1 MTLNSGMSNS
11 SARSPKDDKINKRLD
26 QIEQEINNFGTVVN
40 TETVNADN
48 VNALGLDADIATIDS
63 ATIDSA
69 NIRGVS
75 ITDAGVSNLSA
86 TNAQL
91 PNIQGNVNIT
101 GNLSA
106 SNANIAGTVK
116 AHKLDITDR
125 TLPDLTTTTSNT
137 DVLNATDANVANL
150 KVTGSA
156 TFDNGI
162 SLNSFT
168 ADNIGAD
175 DVVCNT
181 LQATAQVTTDEVSA
195 TNVVADNVNT
205 VNGTA
210 TNITSENVTAQT
222 VNSVHTDTVDINAG
236 IYKRNNAFYINI
248 NVNEGGLSIVKLP
261 IFDGTAKLYFT
272 KDDDTAIASLTIINN
287 HINKQSTL
295 VNYAQRGY
303 YIHDINVGTDEH
315 IYVALTDQADV
326 SRMYYTM
333 DINNPEVI
341 LPEQVVDTSF
351 DNIDVAYDYQP
362 EALTRTVI
370 LGSNDFF
377 EAHNYGLT
385 VNGTFKA
392 VNTVEPVRWVLPS
405 LEVENDALVRGNLIV
420 NGTLLSKVNAIE
432 FKGIEGIDSLSN
444 AVSGALFREYDSS
457 MSDSDLLPYYRGYVF
472 YCTLRKTSSMG
483 YYSHDTFNDWKASL
497 SNGDIIVRL
506 NEMSYQMVT
515 LDSATNSIANTCYA
529 IYISNNPDIQPSKA
543 NRQQWYENLVD
554 SKTVFVPIS
563 YITGSNVSAP
573 YALSLLVYG
582 LNFSTYSDY
591 VNNIDTYVY
600 SSYARNNITGIFDSN
615 ATRVQ
620 LYPYYVSYVAQERYH
635 NRVEL
640 SYDDWVASMHDGDSM
655 INYTGTFDVATVNT
669 DVIWDNSS
677 KATVDTINKAQKDS
691 NGNII
696 TDTYETITDAY
707 SKFVQKS
714 HIGYHTDAN
723 VTGVCPLD
731 SNGLVP
737 VERMPTEALIFKGLW
752 KASTNT
758 PALADGVGT
767 KGDYYISSDAGSV
780 DFGHGVIT
788 FSEGDTVIY
797 DGSLWHRV
805 ASGMTRNELVNTIGE
820 ATSVQSGLES
830 AADKTKLDGIE
841 VGAEVNVQADW
852 TEADSSNDAYIKNK
866 PNFSAVATSGNFDD
880 LVKKPTISVSG
891 KTISLLNNDGSVVS
905 TGTVSGFDE
914 HVVCTYAQW
923 QSMTKYPGI
932 IYIITE

>member
-48 VNALGLDADIATIDS
+48 VNALDLDADIATIDS

-69 NIRGVS
+69 NIREVS
-75 ITDAGVSNLSA
+75 IVDAGVSNLSS
-86 TNAQL
+86 TNAKL
-91 PNIQGNVNIT
+91 PNIQGNVNVT

-106 SNANIAGTVK
+106 TNANIAGTVK

-137 DVLNATDANVANL
+137 GTLNATNANVTNL

-156 TFDNGI
+156 TFANGI

-168 ADNIGAD
+168 ADDITSD
-175 DVVCNT
+175 DIVCNT
-181 LQATAQVTTDEVSA
+181 LQATAQVTTAEVSA

-205 VNGTA
+205 VNGNA
-210 TNITSENVTAQT
+210 TNITSENVTAQS
-222 VNSVHTDTVDINAG
+222 VNAVHTDTVDINAG

-272 KDDDTAIASLTIINN
+272 KDDDTAVASLTIINN

-295 VNYAQRGY
+295 VNYAQSGY

-333 DINNPEVI
+333 DINNHEVI
-341 LPEQVVDTSF
+341 LPEQIADTSF
-351 DNIDVAYDYQP
+351 DNVDVAYDYQP
-362 EALTRTVI
+362 DALTRTVI
-370 LGSNDFF
+370 LGSNDVL

-392 VNTVEPVRWVLPS
+392 VNTVEPERWVLPS
-405 LEVENDALVRGNLIV
+405 LEVLNDALVRGNLTV

-444 AVSGALFREYDSS
+444 SVSGALFREYNSS

-472 YCTLRKTSSMG
+472 YCTLRRTSSMG
-483 YYSHDTFNDWKASL
+483 YYSHDTFEDWKASL
-497 SNGDIIVRL
+497 NNGDIIVRL
-506 NEMSYQMVT
+506 NEVSYQVVT
-515 LDSATNSIANTCYA
+515 LDSITNSIANTCYA
-529 IYISNNPDIQPSKA
+529 IYISNNPDIQPNSE
-543 NRQQWYENLVD
+543 NRLQWWENLID
-554 SKTVFVPIS
+554 KKAVFVPIS
-563 YITGSNVSAP
+563 FISGSTVYAP

-600 SSYARNNITGIFDSN
+600 SSHARNNITGIFDSN

-640 SYDDWVASMHDGDSM
+640 SYDDWVASMHDGDS
-655 INYTGTFDVATVNT
+655 IPNYTGTFDVATVNT

-677 KATVDTINKAQKDS
+677 IATVDTINKAQKDS
-691 NGNII
+691 DGNII
-696 TDTYETITDAY
+696 TDTYETISDAY

-714 HIGYHTDAN
+714 HIGYHTDAS

-767 KGDYYISSDAGSV
+767 KGDYYIASDSGSV
-780 DFGHGVIT
+780 DFGHGAIT
-788 FSEGDTVIY
+788 FSESDTVIY
-797 DGSLWHRV
+797 DGSIWHRV

-820 ATSVQSGLES
+820 ATTTQSGLES

-841 VGAEVNVQADW
+841 TGAEVNVQADW
-852 TEADSSNDAYIKNK
+852 SEADSSNDAYIKNK
-866 PNFSAVATSGNFDD
+866 PNLSAVATSGNFDD
-880 LVKKPTISVSG
+880 LVKKPTIRVSG
-891 KTISLLNNDGSVVS
+891 KTISLLNNNGSVVS
-905 TGTVSGFDE
+905 SGTVSGFDE

-923 QSMTKYPGI
+923 QSMTKDPDT

>member
-48 VNALGLDADIATIDS
+48 VNALDIDADIATIDS
-63 ATIDSA
+63 ATINSA
-69 NIRGVS
+69 NIREVS
-75 ITDAGVSNLSA
+75 IVDAGVSNLSA

-91 PNIQGNVNIT
+91 PNIQGNTNVT
-101 GNLSA
+101 GNISA
-106 SNANIAGTVK
+106 TNANIAGTVK

-125 TLPDLTTTTSNT
+125 TLPDLSTTTSNT
-137 DVLNATDANVANL
+137 DTLNAKDANVTNL
-150 KVTGSA
+150 KVSGSA
-156 TFDNGI
+156 TFANGI

-168 ADNIGAD
+168 ADDITSD
-175 DVVCNT
+175 DIVCNT
-181 LQATAQVTTDEVSA
+181 LQATAQVTTEEVSA
-195 TNVVADNVNT
+195 TNVIADNVNT
-205 VNGTA
+205 VNGNA
-210 TNITSENVTAQT
+210 TNITSENVTAQS
-222 VNSVHTDTVDINAG
+222 VNAVHTDTVDINAG

-287 HINKQSTL
+287 HITKQATL
-295 VNYAQRGY
+295 VNYAQSGY

-333 DINNPEVI
+333 DINNHDVI
-341 LPEQVVDTSF
+341 LPEQVADTSF

-370 LGSNDFF
+370 LGSNDVS
-377 EAHNYGLT
+377 EYLNYGLT

-392 VNTVEPVRWVLPS
+392 VNTVEPERWVLPS
-405 LEVENDALVRGNLIV
+405 LEVLNDALVRGNLTV

-444 AVSGALFREYDSS
+444 SVSGALFREYDSS

-472 YCTLRKTSSMG
+472 YCSLRRTSSMG
-483 YYSHDTFNDWKASL
+483 YYLHDTFEDWKASL
-497 SNGDIIVRL
+497 VNGDIIVRL
-506 NEMSYQMVT
+506 NEMSYQVVT
-515 LDSATNSIANTCYA
+515 LDSMTDSIADTCYA
-529 IYISNNPDIQPSKA
+529 IYISNNPDIQPNSV
-543 NRQQWYENLVD
+543 NRSQWWENLID
-554 SKTVFVPIS
+554 KKAVFVPIS
-563 YITGSNVSAP
+563 FITDSAVYAP
-573 YALSLLVYG
+573 YALSLLAYG

-600 SSYARNNITGIFDSN
+600 SSYARNNIIGRFDSN

-655 INYTGTFDVATVNT
+655 PNYTGTFDVATVNT

-677 KATVDTINKAQKDS
+677 IATVDTINKAQKDS
-691 NGNII
+691 DGNII
-696 TDTYETITDAY
+696 TDTYETISDAY
-707 SKFVQKS
+707 STFVQKS
-714 HIGYHTDAN
+714 HIGYHTDAS

-767 KGDYYISSDAGSV
+767 KGDYYIASDGGSV
-780 DFGHGVIT
+780 DFGHGAIT
-788 FSEGDTVIY
+788 FSESDTVIY
-797 DGSLWHRV
+797 DGSIWHRV

-820 ATSVQSGLES
+820 ATTTQSGLES

-841 VGAEVNVQADW
+841 TGAEVNVQADW
-852 TEADSSNDAYIKNK
+852 READSSNDAYIKNK
-866 PNFSAVATSGNFDD
+866 PDLSAVATSGNFDD
-880 LVKKPTISVSG
+880 LVKKPTIRVTG
-891 KTISLLNNDGSVVS
+891 KTISLLNNNGSVVS
-905 TGTVSGFDE
+905 SGTVSGFDE

-923 QSMTKYPGI
+923 QSMTKDPNT

>member
-26 QIEQEINNFGTVVN
+26 QLEQEINNFGTVVN

-48 VNALGLDADIATIDS
+48 VNALGIDTTN

-69 NIRGVS
+69 NIDSANIREVS
-75 ITDAGVSNLSA
+75 IVDAGVSNLS
-86 TNAQL
+86 TNTAQL
-91 PNIQGNVNIT
+91 PNIQGNVNVT
-101 GNLSA
+101 GNISA
-106 SNANIAGTVK
+106 TNADIAGTVK

-137 DVLNATDANVANL
+137 DTLNATNANVGNL
-150 KVTGSA
+150 RVSGSA

-168 ADNIGAD
+168 ADDITAD
-175 DVVCNT
+175 DIVCNT

-195 TNVVADNVNT
+195 VNVVADNVNT
-205 VNGTA
+205 VNNNA

-248 NVNEGGLSIVKLP
+248 SVNEGGLSIVKLP

-272 KDDDTAIASLTIINN
+272 KDDTAIASLTIINN
-287 HINKQSTL
+287 HIIKQATL

-303 YIHDINVGTDEH
+303 YIHDINVGKDEH
-315 IYVALTDQADV
+315 IYVALTDQADA

-341 LPEQVVDTSF
+341 LPEQIADTSF

-370 LGSNDFF
+370 LGSNDVL
-377 EAHNYGLT
+377 ESANYGLT
-385 VNGTFKA
+385 VNGTFRA
-392 VNTVEPVRWVLPS
+392 VNTVEPERWILPS
-405 LEVENDALVRGNLIV
+405 LEVENDALIRGDLTV

-432 FKGIEGIDSLSN
+432 FKGVEGIDSLSN
-444 AVSGALFREYDSS
+444 SVSGALFREYDST

-472 YCTLRKTSSMG
+472 YCTLRKGNSFG
-483 YYSHDTFNDWKASL
+483 FYSHDTFEDWKASL

-506 NEMSYQMVT
+506 NEMSYQVVT
-515 LDSATNSIANTCYA
+515 LDDITNSNAQTCYA
-529 IYISNNPDIQPSKA
+529 IYISNNPDIQPSQVNK
-543 NRQQWYENLVD
+543 QQWYENLVD
-554 SKTVFVPIS
+554 SKAVFVPIS
-563 YITGSNVSAP
+563 FIKGSNVFAP
-573 YALSLLVYG
+573 YALSLLAYG
-582 LNFSTYSDY
+582 LNFSTYADY

-600 SSYARNNITGIFDSN
+600 SSYAGNNITGIFDSN

-620 LYPYYVSYVAQERYH
+620 LYPYYVSYVAEQRYH
-635 NRVEL
+635 NQVEL

-655 INYTGTFDVATVNT
+655 PNYTGTFDVATVNT
-669 DVIWDNSS
+669 SVIWDNSS
-677 KATVDTINKAQKDS
+677 IATVDTINKAQKDS
-691 NGNII
+691 DGNII
-696 TDTYETITDAY
+696 TDTYETIADAY

-767 KGDYYISSDAGSV
+767 KGDYYIASDSGSV
-780 DFGHGVIT
+780 DFGHGTIT
-788 FSEGDTVIY
+788 FSESDTVIY
-797 DGSLWHRV
+797 DGAIWHRV
-805 ASGMTRNELVNTIGE
+805 ASGMTRTELVNTIGE

-830 AADKTKLDGIE
+830 AADKDKLDGIE
-841 VGAEVNVQADW
+841 AGAEVNVQADW
-852 TEADSSNDAYIKNK
+852 SEADSSNDAYIKNK
-866 PNFSAVATSGNFDD
+866 PNLSAIATSGNFDD
-880 LVKKPTISVSG
+880 LVKKPSISVNG
-891 KTISLLNNDGSVVS
+891 ATVSLLNNDGSVVS
-905 TGTVSGFDE
+905 TGTVAGFDA
-914 HVVCTYAQW
+914 HVICTYAQW
-923 QSMTKYPGI
+923 QSMTKDPDT

>member
-48 VNALGLDADIATIDS
+48 VNALGLDADVATIDS

-69 NIRGVS
+69 NIREVS
-75 ITDAGVSNLSA
+75 ATDVGVSNLSA
-86 TNAQL
+86 TNAKL
-91 PNIQGNVNIT
+91 PNVQGNVNVT

-106 SNANIAGTVK
+106 TNANIAGTVK

-137 DVLNATDANVANL
+137 DTLNAKDANVANL

-168 ADNIGAD
+168 ADDITSD
-175 DVVCNT
+175 DIVCNT
-181 LQATAQVTTDEVSA
+181 LQATAQVTTEEVDA

-205 VNGTA
+205 VNSNA
-210 TNITSENVTAQT
+210 TNTTSENVTAQN
-222 VNSVHTDTVDINAG
+222 VNAVHTDTVDINAG

-272 KDDDTAIASLTIINN
+272 KDDDTAVASLTIINN
-287 HINKQSTL
+287 HIVKQATL
-295 VNYAQRGY
+295 VNYAQSGY

-333 DINNPEVI
+333 DINNAEVI
-341 LPEQVVDTSF
+341 LPEQIADTSF

-370 LGSNDFF
+370 LGSNDVL
-377 EAHNYGLT
+377 EANNYGLT

-392 VNTVEPVRWVLPS
+392 ANTVEPERRVLPS
-405 LEVENDALVRGNLIV
+405 LEVENDALIRGNLIV

-432 FKGIEGIDSLSN
+432 FKGVEGIDSLSN
-444 AVSGALFREYDSS
+444 SVSGALFREYDSS
-457 MSDSDLLPYYRGYVF
+457 MSDEDLLPYYRGYVF
-472 YCTLRKTSSMG
+472 YCTLRRTSSMG
-483 YYSHDTFNDWKASL
+483 FYSHDTFEDWKASL
-497 SNGDIIVRL
+497 NNGDIIVRL
-506 NEMSYQMVT
+506 NEMSYQVVT
-515 LDSATNSIANTCYA
+515 LDSMTDSIANTCYA
-529 IYISNNPDIQPSKA
+529 IYISNNPDIQPNSE
-543 NRQQWYENLVD
+543 NRLQWWENLID
-554 SKTVFVPIS
+554 NKAVFVPIS
-563 YITGSNVSAP
+563 FTTGVVFDS

-582 LNFSTYSDY
+582 LDFSTFSDY
-591 VNNIDTYVY
+591 VNNINTYVY
-600 SSYARNNITGIFDSN
+600 SSHARNSIIGTFDSN

-655 INYTGTFDVATVNT
+655 PNYTGTFDVATVNT
-669 DVIWDNSS
+669 SVIWDNSS
-677 KATVDTINKAQKDS
+677 TATVDTINKAQRDS
-691 NGNII
+691 DGNII
-696 TDTYETITDAY
+696 TDTYETIIDAY

-767 KGDYYISSDAGSV
+767 KGDYYIASDGGSV
-780 DFGHGVIT
+780 DFGHGAIT

-797 DGSLWHRV
+797 DGSIWHRV
-805 ASGMTRNELVNTIGE
+805 ASGMSRNELVNTIGE

-830 AADKTKLDGIE
+830 AADKDKLDGIE
-841 VGAEVNVQADW
+841 AGAEVNVQADW
-852 TEADSSNDAYIKNK
+852 DEADSTDDAYIKNK
-866 PNFSAVATSGNFDD
+866 PDLSAVATSGNFDD
-880 LVKKPTISVSG
+880 LAKKPTINVTG
-891 KTISLLNNDGSVVS
+891 NTVSLLNNDGTVVS
-905 TGTVSGFDE
+905 QGTVTGFDE
-914 HVVCTYAQW
+914 HVICTYAQW
-923 QSMTKYPGI
+923 QSMTKDPDT

>member
-26 QIEQEINNFGTVVN
+26 QLEQEINNFGTVVN

-48 VNALGLDADIATIDS
+48 VNALDLDADIATIDS

-69 NIRGVS
+69 NIREVS
-75 ITDAGVSNLSA
+75 IVDAGVSNLSA
-86 TNAQL
+86 DNAQL
-91 PNIQGNVNIT
+91 PNIQGNTNIT
-101 GNLSA
+101 GNINA
-106 SNANIAGTVK
+106 TNANIAGTLK

-137 DVLNATDANVANL
+137 DTLNATNANVTNL
-150 KVTGSA
+150 NVTGSA

-168 ADNIGAD
+168 ADDITAD
-175 DVVCNT
+175 DIVCNT
-181 LQATAQVTTDEVSA
+181 LQATAQVTTDEVDA
-195 TNVVADNVNT
+195 VNVVADNVNT
-205 VNGTA
+205 VNSNA
-210 TNITSENVTAQT
+210 TNITSENVTAQNI
-222 VNSVHTDTVDINAG
+222 NSVHTDTVDINAG

-272 KDDDTAIASLTIINN
+272 KDDDTAVASLTIINN
-287 HINKQSTL
+287 HIIKQATL

-326 SRMYYTM
+326 SKMYYTM
-333 DINNPEVI
+333 DINNHEVI
-341 LPEQVVDTSF
+341 LPEQVIDTSF
-351 DNIDVAYDYQP
+351 DNINVAYDYQP
-362 EALTRTVI
+362 DALTHTVI
-370 LGSNDFF
+370 LGSNDVN
-377 EAHNYGLT
+377 EANNYGLT

-392 VNTVEPVRWVLPS
+392 VTTVEPERWTLPS
-405 LEVENDALVRGNLIV
+405 LEVENDALVRGDLIV

-457 MSDSDLLPYYRGYVF
+457 LSDSDLLPYYRGYVF

-483 YYSHDTFNDWKASL
+483 FYSHDTFEDWKASL

-506 NEMSYQMVT
+506 NEMSYQVVT
-515 LDSATNSIANTCYA
+515 LDSMTNSIANTCYA
-529 IYISNNPDIQPSKA
+529 VYISNNPDFQPSLE
-543 NRQQWYENLVD
+543 NRLQWYENLID
-554 SKTVFVPIS
+554 NKAVFVPIS
-563 YITGSNVSAP
+563 YIAGSNVYAP

-600 SSYARNNITGIFDSN
+600 SSYARNNITGTFDSN
-615 ATRVQ
+615 ATRTQ
-620 LYPYYVSYVAQERYH
+620 LYPYYVSYVANERYH
-635 NRVEL
+635 NIVEL
-640 SYDDWVASMHDGDSM
+640 SYDDWVASMQDGDSM

-669 DVIWDNSS
+669 SVIWDNSS
-677 KATVDTINKAQKDS
+677 TATVDTINKAQKDS
-691 NGNII
+691 DGNII
-696 TDTYETITDAY
+696 TDTYETILDAY

-714 HIGYHTDAN
+714 HIGYHTDAS

-737 VERMPTEALIFKGLW
+737 VERMPIEALIFKGLW
-752 KASTNT
+752 EASTNT

-767 KGDYYISSDAGSV
+767 KGDYYISSDSGSV
-780 DFGHGVIT
+780 DFGHGAIT
-788 FSEGDTVIY
+788 FNEGDTVIY
-797 DGSLWHRV
+797 DGSIWHRV
-805 ASGMTRNELVNTIGE
+805 ASGMSRTELVNTIGE
-820 ATSVQSGLES
+820 ATSIQSGLES
-830 AADKTKLDGIE
+830 AADKDKLDGIE
-841 VGAEVNVQADW
+841 SGAEVNVQADW
-852 TEADSSNDAYIKNK
+852 NEADNSNDAYIKNK
-866 PNFSAVATSGNFDD
+866 PNLSTVATSGNFDD
-880 LVKKPTISVSG
+880 LVKKPTIDVTG
-891 KTISLLNNDGSVVS
+891 NVVSLLNNDGSVVS
-905 TGTVSGFDE
+905 SGTVTGFDQ
-914 HVVCTYAQW
+914 HVICTYAQW
-923 QSMTKYPGI
+923 QSMTKNPDT

>member
-69 NIRGVS
+69 NIREVS
-75 ITDAGVSNLSA
+75 IVDAGVSNLSA

-91 PNIQGNVNIT
+91 PNIQGNTNIT
-101 GNLSA
+101 GNISA
-106 SNANIAGTVK
+106 TNANIAGTVK

-137 DVLNATDANVANL
+137 DTLNATDANVANL

-168 ADNIGAD
+168 ADDITSD
-175 DVVCNT
+175 DIVCNT
-181 LQATAQVTTDEVSA
+181 LQATAQVTTEEVDA
-195 TNVVADNVNT
+195 VNVIADNVNT
-205 VNGTA
+205 VNGNA
-210 TNITSENVTAQT
+210 TNITSENVTAQS
-222 VNSVHTDTVDINAG
+222 VNAVHTDTVDINAG

-287 HINKQSTL
+287 HITKQSTL
-295 VNYAQRGY
+295 VNYAQSGY

-326 SRMYYTM
+326 SKMYYTM

-341 LPEQVVDTSF
+341 LPEQIADTSF

-362 EALTRTVI
+362 EALTRTAI
-370 LGSNDFF
+370 LGSNDVL
-377 EAHNYGLT
+377 EANNYGLT

-392 VNTVEPVRWVLPS
+392 ANTVEPERWVLPS
-405 LEVENDALVRGNLIV
+405 LEVENDALVRGDLIV

-444 AVSGALFREYDSS
+444 SVSGALFREYNSS

-472 YCTLRKTSSMG
+472 YCTLRRTSSMS
-483 YYSHDTFNDWKASL
+483 YYSHDTFEDWKASL
-497 SNGDIIVRL
+497 SDGDIIVRL
-506 NEMSYQMVT
+506 NEMAYQVVT
-515 LDSATNSIANTCYA
+515 LDSMTDSIANTCYA
-529 IYISNNPDIQPSKA
+529 IYISNNPDIQPNNE
-543 NRQQWYENLVD
+543 NRLQWWENLID
-554 SKTVFVPIS
+554 KKAVFVPIS
-563 YITGSNVSAP
+563 FTTGSNVYDS

-582 LNFSTYSDY
+582 LDFSTYSDY
-591 VNNIDTYVY
+591 KNNIDTYVY
-600 SSYARNNITGIFDSN
+600 SSHARYSIIGTFDSN

-620 LYPYYVSYVAQERYH
+620 LYPYYVTYVAETRSYNQ
-635 NRVEL
+635 VEL
-640 SYDDWVASMHDGDSM
+640 SYDDWKASMHDGDS
-655 INYTGTFDVATVNT
+655 ITNYTGTFDVATVNT
-669 DVIWDNSS
+669 SVIYDNSS
-677 KATVDTINKAQKDS
+677 TATVDTINKAQKDS
-691 NGNII
+691 DGNII

-714 HIGYHTDAN
+714 HIGYHSDAS

-752 KASTNT
+752 EASTNT

-767 KGDYYISSDAGSV
+767 KGDYYIASDSGSV
-780 DFGHGVIT
+780 DFGHGAIT
-788 FSEGDTVIY
+788 FNEGDTVIY
-797 DGSLWHRV
+797 DGSIWHRV
-805 ASGMTRNELVNTIGE
+805 ASGMSRTELVNAIGE
-820 ATSVQSGLES
+820 ATSTQSGLES
-830 AADKTKLDGIE
+830 AADKDKLDGIE
-841 VGAEVNVQADW
+841 AGAEVNVQADW
-852 TEADSSNDAYIKNK
+852 NEADNSNDAYIKNK
-866 PNFSAVATSGNFDD
+866 PNLSAVATSGNFDD
-880 LVKKPTISVSG
+880 LVKKPTIDVTG
-891 KTISLLNNDGSVVS
+891 NTVSLLNNDGSVVS
-905 TGTVSGFDE
+905 TGTVTGFDE
-914 HVVCTYAQW
+914 HVICTYAQW
-923 QSMTKYPGI
+923 QSMTKDPDT

>member
-26 QIEQEINNFGTVVN
+26 QLEQEINNFGTVVN

-48 VNALGLDADIATIDS
+48 VNALGIDTTN

-69 NIRGVS
+69 NIDSANIREVS
-75 ITDAGVSNLSA
+75 IVDAGVSNLS
-86 TNAQL
+86 TNTAQL
-91 PNIQGNVNIT
+91 PNIQGNVNVT
-101 GNLSA
+101 GNISA
-106 SNANIAGTVK
+106 TNADIAGTVK

-137 DVLNATDANVANL
+137 DTLNATNANVGNL
-150 KVTGSA
+150 RVSGSA

-168 ADNIGAD
+168 ADDITAD
-175 DVVCNT
+175 DIVCNT

-195 TNVVADNVNT
+195 VNVVADNVNT
-205 VNGTA
+205 VNNNA

-248 NVNEGGLSIVKLP
+248 SVNEGGLSIVKLP

-272 KDDDTAIASLTIINN
+272 KDDTAIASLTIINN
-287 HINKQSTL
+287 HIIKQATL

-303 YIHDINVGTDEH
+303 YIHDINVGKDEH
-315 IYVALTDQADV
+315 IYVALTDQADA

-341 LPEQVVDTSF
+341 LPEQIADTSF

-370 LGSNDFF
+370 LGSNDVL
-377 EAHNYGLT
+377 ESANYGLT
-385 VNGTFKA
+385 VNGTFRA
-392 VNTVEPVRWVLPS
+392 VNTVEPERWILPS
-405 LEVENDALVRGNLIV
+405 LEVENDALIRGDLTV

-432 FKGIEGIDSLSN
+432 FKGVEGIDSLSN
-444 AVSGALFREYDSS
+444 SVSGALFREYDST

-472 YCTLRKTSSMG
+472 YCTLREGNSFG
-483 YYSHDTFNDWKASL
+483 FYSHDTFEDWKASL

-506 NEMSYQMVT
+506 NEMSYQVVT
-515 LDSATNSIANTCYA
+515 LDDITNSNAQTCYA
-529 IYISNNPDIQPSKA
+529 IYISNNPDIQPSQVNK
-543 NRQQWYENLVD
+543 QQWYENLVD
-554 SKTVFVPIS
+554 SKAVFVPIS
-563 YITGSNVSAP
+563 FIKGSNVFAP
-573 YALSLLVYG
+573 YALSLLAYG
-582 LNFSTYSDY
+582 LNFSTYADY

-600 SSYARNNITGIFDSN
+600 SSYAGNNITGIFDSN

-620 LYPYYVSYVAQERYH
+620 LYPYYVSYVAEQRYH
-635 NRVEL
+635 NQVEL

-655 INYTGTFDVATVNT
+655 PNYTGTFDVATVNT
-669 DVIWDNSS
+669 SVIWDNSS
-677 KATVDTINKAQKDS
+677 IATVDTINKAQKDS
-691 NGNII
+691 DGNII
-696 TDTYETITDAY
+696 TDTYETIADAY

-767 KGDYYISSDAGSV
+767 KGDYYIASDSGSV
-780 DFGHGVIT
+780 DFGHGTIT
-788 FSEGDTVIY
+788 FSESDTVIY
-797 DGSLWHRV
+797 DGAIWHRV
-805 ASGMTRNELVNTIGE
+805 ASGMTRTELVNTIGE

-830 AADKTKLDGIE
+830 AADKDKLDGIE
-841 VGAEVNVQADW
+841 AGAEVNVQADW
-852 TEADSSNDAYIKNK
+852 SEADSSNDAYIKNK
-866 PNFSAVATSGNFDD
+866 PNLSAIATSGNFDD
-880 LVKKPTISVSG
+880 LVKKPSISVNG
-891 KTISLLNNDGSVVS
+891 ATVSLLNNDGSVVS
-905 TGTVSGFDE
+905 TGTVAGFDA
-914 HVVCTYAQW
+914 HVICTYAQW
-923 QSMTKYPGI
+923 QSMTKDPDT

>member
-26 QIEQEINNFGTVVN
+26 QLEQEINNFGTAVN

-48 VNALGLDADIATIDS
+48 VNALGLDTNNATINSAVIDS
-63 ATIDSA
+63 AD
-69 NIRGVS
+69 IRDVS
-75 ITDAGVSNLSA
+75 IADAGVSNLNA

-91 PNIQGNVNIT
+91 PNVQGNMNVT
-101 GNLSA
+101 GNISA
-106 SNANIAGTVK
+106 TNANIAGTVK
-116 AHKLDITDR
+116 AHSLDITDR

-137 DVLNATDANVANL
+137 DTLNATNANVTNL

-168 ADNIGAD
+168 ADDITSD
-175 DVVCNT
+175 DIVCNT
-181 LQATAQVTTDEVSA
+181 LQATAQVTTEEVSA
-195 TNVVADNVNT
+195 ANVVADNVNA
-205 VNGTA
+205 VNNNA

-248 NVNEGGLSIVKLP
+248 NTNEGGLSIVKLP

-287 HINKQSTL
+287 HIIKQATL

-303 YIHDINVGTDEH
+303 YIHDINVGTDGH

-362 EALTRTVI
+362 EALTHTVI
-370 LGSNDFF
+370 LGSNDVS
-377 EAHNYGLT
+377 EALNYGLT

-392 VNTVEPVRWVLPS
+392 VNTVEPERWVLPS
-405 LEVENDALVRGNLIV
+405 LEVENDALVRGDLVV
-420 NGTLLSKVNAIE
+420 NGTLLSRVNAIE

-444 AVSGALFREYDSS
+444 SVSGALFREYDST

-472 YCTLRKTSSMG
+472 YCTLRRGNSMG
-483 YYSHDTFNDWKASL
+483 YYMHDNFADWKASL

-506 NEMSYQMVT
+506 NEMSYQVVT

-529 IYISNNPDIQPSKA
+529 VYISNNPDIQPSQV

-554 SKTVFVPIS
+554 SKVVFVPIS
-563 YITGSNVSAP
+563 FITGSNVFAP

-655 INYTGTFDVATVNT
+655 SNYTGTFDVATVNT
-669 DVIWDNSS
+669 SVIWDNSS
-677 KATVDTINKAQKDS
+677 TTTVDTINKAQKDS
-691 NGNII
+691 DGNII

-752 KASTNT
+752 EASTNT
-758 PALADGVGT
+758 PALADGVGI
-767 KGDYYISSDAGSV
+767 KGDYYIASDGGSV
-780 DFGHGVIT
+780 DFGHGTIT

-797 DGSLWHRV
+797 DGAIWHRV
-805 ASGMTRNELVNTIGE
+805 ASGMTRTELVNTIGE
-820 ATSVQSGLES
+820 ATPIRSGLES
-830 AADKTKLDGIE
+830 AADKGKLDGIE
-841 VGAEVNVQADW
+841 AGAEVNVQADW
-852 TEADSSNDAYIKNK
+852 TEADSTKDDYIKNK
-866 PNFSAVATSGNFDD
+866 PNLSAVATSGNFDD
-880 LVKKPTISVSG
+880 LVKKPTINVTG
-891 KTISLLNNDGSVVS
+891 NTVSLLNNDGSVVS
-905 TGTVSGFDE
+905 TGTVTGFDA
-914 HVVCTYAQW
+914 HVICTYAQW
-923 QSMTKYPGI
+923 QSMTKDPDT

>member
-48 VNALGLDADIATIDS
+48 VNALDLDTNNATIDS
-63 ATIDSA
+63 AVIDSA
-69 NIRGVS
+69 NIRDVS
-75 ITDAGVSNLSA
+75 IVDAGVSNLNA

-91 PNIQGNVNIT
+91 PNVQGNMNVT
-101 GNLSA
+101 GNIKA
-106 SNANIAGTVK
+106 TNADIAGTVK

-137 DVLNATDANVANL
+137 DTLNATNANVTNL
-150 KVTGSA
+150 NVSGSA

-168 ADNIGAD
+168 ADDITSD
-175 DVVCNT
+175 DIVCNT
-181 LQATAQVTTDEVSA
+181 LQATAQVTTEEVSA
-195 TNVVADNVNT
+195 TNVIADHVNT
-205 VNGTA
+205 VNNNA
-210 TNITSENVTAQT
+210 TNITSENVTAQN

-248 NVNEGGLSIVKLP
+248 NINEGGLSIVKLP

-272 KDDDTAIASLTIINN
+272 KDDDTAVASLTIINN
-287 HINKQSTL
+287 HIVKQATL

-341 LPEQVVDTSF
+341 LPEQIADTSF

-362 EALTRTVI
+362 EALTRTAI
-370 LGSNDFF
+370 LGSNDVS
-377 EAHNYGLT
+377 EANNYGLT

-392 VNTVEPVRWVLPS
+392 VTTVEPERWILPS
-405 LEVENDALVRGNLIV
+405 LEVENDALIRGNLIV
-420 NGTLLSKVNAIE
+420 NGTLLSRVNAIE

-444 AVSGALFREYDSS
+444 SVSGALFREYDSS
-457 MSDSDLLPYYRGYVF
+457 MSDDELTPYYRGYVF
-472 YCTLRKTSSMG
+472 YCTLRRDNSLS
-483 YYSHDTFNDWKASL
+483 YYMHDNFADWKASL

-506 NEMSYQMVT
+506 NEMSYQVVT
-515 LDSATNSIANTCYA
+515 LDEATNSIAQTCYA
-529 IYISNNPDIQPSKA
+529 VYISNNPDIQPSQV

-554 SKTVFVPIS
+554 SKAVFVPIS
-563 YITGSNVSAP
+563 FILGSNVFAP

-640 SYDDWVASMHDGDSM
+640 SYDDWAASMHDGDSM
-655 INYTGTFDVATVNT
+655 VNYTGTFDVATVNT
-669 DVIWDNSS
+669 SVIWDNSS
-677 KATVDTINKAQKDS
+677 TATVDTINKAQKDS
-691 NGNII
+691 DGNII

-714 HIGYHTDAN
+714 HIGYHTDESA
-723 VTGVCPLD
+723 TGVCPLD

-752 KASTNT
+752 EASTNT

-767 KGDYYISSDAGSV
+767 KGDYYIASDSGSV
-780 DFGHGVIT
+780 DFGHGAIT

-805 ASGMTRNELVNTIGE
+805 ASGMTRTELVNTIGE

-830 AADKTKLDGIE
+830 AADKDKLDNIE
-841 VGAEVNVQADW
+841 AGAEVNVQADW
-852 TEADSSNDAYIKNK
+852 SEADSSNDAYIKNK
-866 PNFSAVATSGNFDD
+866 PNLSTVATSGNFDD
-880 LVKKPTISVSG
+880 LVKKPSIGVNG
-891 KTISLLNNDGSVVS
+891 KTVSLLNNDGTVVS
-905 TGTVSGFDE
+905 TGTITGVDD
-914 HVVCTYAQW
+914 HVICTYAQW
-923 QSMTKYPGI
+923 QSMTKDPDT